1 MLGEGKASGGR
12 ALLLLGVAHAA
23 GGTAP
28 DRGQPVAA
36 GLRTKVNE
44 RTSRQR
50 KSCRFAHRDLCDSR
64 RVLHAFSK
72 TYLDGNARHAALADR
87 VGQP

>member
-1 MLGEGKASGGR
+1 MLGEGKRLAGVRSPV
-12 ALLLLGVAHAA
+12 GVAHAA

-36 GLRTKVNE
+36 GLVPRSTRGQAGNASRADSRIE
-44 RTSRQR
+44 TS
-50 KSCRFAHRDLCDSR
+50 ATAR